1 MSSSSDAI
9 EELRLPQTVI
19 SRLVK
24 DALPPGII
32 VSKEARTAIARAAS
46 VFILHAST
54 YAQDCAVANKRKTVT
69 AADVL
74 SAMKTLECDD
84 LIKPVRNFTT
94 DIEDISDLEEFY
106 LKMIKEAVELW
117 KSNKQQKL
125 DDAKKRKAER
135 EKLGGETGAST
146 SLTNVDESIDASEL
160 SKTDAL
166 ANDHESSKAE
176 IESNSIVDENQ
187 DDDINTEML

>member
-1 MSSSSDAI
+1 MSSSYDAA

-24 DALPPGII
+24 DALPPGVI
-32 VSKEARTAIARAAS
+32 VSKEARTAIARAAA

-54 YAQDCAVANKRKTVT
+54 YAQDCAVSNRRKTVT

-74 SAMKTLECDD
+74 SAMRTLECDD
-84 LIKPVRNFTT
+84 LIEPV
-94 DIEDISDLEEFY
+94 
-106 LKMIKEAVELW
+106 KEAVDVW

-135 EKLGGETGAST
+135 EKQASEAST
-146 SLTNVDESIDASEL
+146 VTSKEGTSESTNALSPAAENIATEAQSNDVVEADHSGGNSAEVDSANAPVRQSE
-160 SKTDAL
+160 
-166 ANDHESSKAE
+166 ANED
-176 IESNSIVDENQ
+176 
-187 DDDINTEML
+187 